1 MVRLLQLP
9 RPVNTDRNTTPTP
22 LPGAAC
28 HSYESRRSGVAL
40 LLNLHARTRAL
51 SPYMQGQGP
60 LHARTNHPGHM
71 APSPSQARGV
81 RPPTDT
87 APSHAPMRCA
97 YAPGGRGPLD
107 LSWRQALGGFGGSQC
122 RPWGPW
128 TAPRWA
134 ATKLHRTS
142 KRRA

>member
-1 MVRLLQLP
+1 MVRLLQVP

-28 HSYESRRSGVAL
+28 YSYESRRSGVAL
-40 LLNLHARTRAL
+40 LPEFARKDKSSEPLHARTRAITCKDKP
-51 SPYMQGQGP
+51 SGP
-60 LHARTNHPGHM
+60 HGALAITGPRR
-71 APSPSQARGV
+71 A
-81 RPPTDT
+81 TDT

-97 YAPGGRGPLD
+97 YAPGGRGPLVAPGARR
-107 LSWRQALGGFGGSQC
+107 SAALVGVSAA
-122 RPWGPW
+122 PWGPW